1 MWQWIAQYWAEWAFG
16 LLGTAVIAVVIKYK
30 ALLDGVL
37 AILHDRI
44 YQACQYYIK
53 QGSIDTGGLKN
64 LEYLYKSYHALGGN
78 GTGTELYNRAKAL
91 PIKQEDGPMMNRK
104 IPAATIARTVVL
116 ALALVNQLLSAAGKP
131 VLPIDSAS
139 VEQWVTAGLT
149 TAAAIWAWWEN
160 NSFTPEAIRADELL
174 DQMQGKIK

>member
-53 QGSIDTGGLKN
+53 QGSIDTSGLKN
-64 LEYLYKSYHALGGN
+64 LEYLYKSYHALAQGC
-78 GTGTELYNRAKAL
+78 
-91 PIKQEDGPMMNRK
+91 
-104 IPAATIARTVVL
+104 
-116 ALALVNQLLSAAGKP
+116 
-131 VLPIDSAS
+131 
-139 VEQWVTAGLT
+139 T
-149 TAAAIWAWWEN
+149 TAPRHYPLN
-160 NSFTPEAIRADELL
+160 RRTDL
-174 DQMQGKIK
+174 